1 MTGVSEPGGRRG
13 VNIWF
18 LLIAL
23 AALAIAAAMYVRA
36 ARAEHRSRL
45 RARATAA
52 WAEDMAVQKKDLPR
66 FLPLARESLS
76 LERAALADDRA
87 AFAAVLFDDLFLA
100 EISHLDLF
108 GHGNVTAPVQQFETD
123 MMNELADIE
132 LSLLDRQ
139 DDRALAYTLAFA
151 ESDTCD
157 LVKDNKCPRI
167 VLEAA
172 RMVAKEIAAGNKDFE
187 RVGDELASTLN
198 SRAWDVAAAAGK
210 AADAYAQALVEAEAA
225 AGANPS
231 DANIQNTLALA
242 QYRADKSDPA
252 SGTITRAIDL
262 RKDHI
267 PDTDDLAVKALIDAK
282 AGRAADALA
291 ALKIIEDQR
300 AKSTADALAKGK
312 KAPSFN
318 GTITNLMAEAHVLLK

>member
-1 MTGVSEPGGRRG
+1 MTGASESGGRRG
-13 VNIWF
+13 INIGF

-45 RARATAA
+45 RAQATAA
-52 WAEDMAVQKKDLPR
+52 WAEDMAAQKKDLPR

-76 LERAALADDRA
+76 LERAALADDHA

-108 GHGNVTAPVQQFETD
+108 GYENAAAPVRQFETD
-123 MMNELADIE
+123 MINELADIE

-139 DDRALAYTLAFA
+139 DDRALAYTMAFT
-151 ESDTCD
+151 ESDACD

-167 VLEAA
+167 VLEAT
-172 RMVAKEIAAGNKDFE
+172 RMVAKKIAAGNKDFE
-187 RVGDELASTLN
+187 HVGDDLASTLN
-198 SRAWDVAAAAGK
+198 SRSWDVVAAAGK
-210 AADAYAQALVEAEAA
+210 AADAYAQALAEAEAA

-242 QYRADKSDPA
+242 QYRADKLDPA
-252 SGTITRAIDL
+252 SATIVRAIGL

-267 PDTDDLAVKALIDAK
+267 PNTDDLAVKALIDAK
-282 AGRAADALA
+282 AGRAADAHA
-291 ALKIIEDQR
+291 ALKTIEDQR
-300 AKSTADALAKGK
+300 AKSTADTLAKGK
-312 KAPSFN
+312 KAPSFD
-318 GTITNLMAEAHVLLK
+318 GIVTNLMAEAHALLK